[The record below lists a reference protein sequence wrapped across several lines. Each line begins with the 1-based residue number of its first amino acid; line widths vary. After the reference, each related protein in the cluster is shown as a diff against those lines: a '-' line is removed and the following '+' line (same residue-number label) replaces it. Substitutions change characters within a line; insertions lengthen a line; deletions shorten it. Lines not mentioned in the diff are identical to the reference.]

1 MMLRISLRSRE
12 LLGAR
17 PPIFPLVPVPG
28 SERQTG
34 EQMERSRHGKR
45 TREAQEGQHGLVG
58 PRRRVGCRLE
68 GDSGSPGG
76 GGPGVAKRQNGAQ
89 RGA

>member
-1 MMLRISLRSRE
+1 MTLRVSLRSRE

-17 PPIFPLVPVPG
+17 PPIFPWAPVPG
-28 SERQTG
+28 SETG
-34 EQMERSRHGKR
+34 RRMERLRHGKR
-45 TREAQEGQHGLVG
+45 TREAQEGQHGRVG
-58 PRRRVGCRLE
+58 PRHRGGCGLE

-76 GGPGVAKRQNGAQ
+76 RGLRVAKLQNGER